1 MFGDMSYE
9 DSLFTPPT
17 SDLYEYQSNVLSQ
30 ALRDETAFL
39 NLKRAGVIEACF
51 SDALHRKMWNILTE
65 TYQTHGVSY
74 TIMKGLLLDSGSVPE
89 LVTEEMLRL
98 YRRTVTPQDLR
109 FSVLKIVE
117 KEARTRLTELANF
130 VSVENAGGMNVTE
143 IVSNI
148 LSRVNALN
156 MGNDNIKEY
165 NAVEATDETANEIRE
180 REKEDSLDGVKTGIP
195 SLDAEIKYMY
205 YAAYTMVLARPGH
218 CKTTLMMNM
227 FMNNIRGTDKPVF
240 ITLEMPVSHLIIK
253 MLGAWTHID
262 VNKIFS
268 PNLMTEEEKQRVAMA
283 LHEISQKE
291 FYIVHAVSLTISEF
305 NMLATKYARLGCNML
320 YLDYIQLV
328 KKENGETPED
338 ASEYR
343 VIFKAVREII
353 NRINATEKIAFCLG
367 AQASRKVELRPIE
380 ERGPLMSD
388 IEWSSSFEQDAG
400 LVIGILNREK
410 YEGEECEHKN
420 TLFINFPKARYQN
433 AKSIELSFIG
443 RIQKISDLDHNL
455 AEQRSIETVA
465 ENIRANV

>member
-1 MFGDMSYE
+1 MFEYTNGE
-9 DSLFTPPT
+9 DSLFQAPT
-17 SDLYEYQSNVLSQ
+17 SDLYEYQANVISQ
-30 ALRDETAFL
+30 AMRNETEFL
-39 NLKRAGVIEACF
+39 QIKKSGVIEECF
-51 SDALHRKMWNILTE
+51 TEPLYRKIWNIMTE

-74 TIMKGLLLDSGSVPE
+74 TILKGLLLDSGSAPQ
-89 LVTEEMLRL
+89 LVTEEMLKL
-98 YRRTVTPQDLR
+98 FRRNVTTQDLR

-117 KEARTRLTELANF
+117 KEARVRLSALANY
-130 VSVENAGGMNVTE
+130 VSVENESGMSVNE

-156 MGNDNIKEY
+156 LSNDNIKEY
-165 NAVEATDETANEIRE
+165 NAVEATEETAQEIRE
-180 REKEDSLDGVKTGIP
+180 RENEESLDGVKTGIP
-195 SLDAEIKYMY
+195 SLDEEIKYMY

-227 FMNNIRGTDKPVF
+227 FMNNIRATDKPVF

-268 PNLMTEEEKQRVAMA
+268 PNLMTEEEKQRIATA
-283 LHEISQKE
+283 LHEISQKT
-291 FYIVHAVSLTISEF
+291 FYIVHAVSLTIAEF
-305 NMLATKYARLGCNML
+305 NMLAMKYARLGCNVL
-320 YLDYIQLV
+320 YLDYIQLL

-343 VIFKAVREII
+343 IIFKSVRETI

-433 AKSIELSFIG
+433 AKPIELSFIG
-443 RIQKISDLDHNL
+443 RIQKISDLDHNR
-455 AEQRSIETVA
+455 AEQRAIEATA